1 MIYAEIRGSLGL
13 YLGAERIIPG
23 QLVRL
28 KIRREDLSP
37 STCVRPPVG
46 PGQVLNEV
54 HAKTRQ
60 DQAELGT
67 DNHVLFLLSETVSIV
82 QSSETYALVGLLYEL
97 VDEDWEGETDLPGI
111 EPPIGYRFR
120 RISEEGYSVAVSQN
134 YVSGRYYPG
143 IMENPNFAGETLED
157 RTRLAVLEGLVKP
170 DSDTEETR
178 KQYDY
183 RIRSRA
189 EIVSLA
195 VQKK

>member
-1 MIYAEIRGSLGL
+1 MTWTEIRGRLGL

-120 RISEEGYSVAVSQN
+120 RISEEGYSVAVSQS
-134 YVSGRYYPG
+134 YISGRYYSR
-143 IMENPNFAGETLED
+143 IMENPNFTGETLED
-157 RTRLAVLEGLVKP
+157 RVRLAALEGLVKP

-183 RIRSRA
+183 RQRSRA
-189 EIVSLA
+189 EVVSLA
-195 VQKK
+195 VQQE